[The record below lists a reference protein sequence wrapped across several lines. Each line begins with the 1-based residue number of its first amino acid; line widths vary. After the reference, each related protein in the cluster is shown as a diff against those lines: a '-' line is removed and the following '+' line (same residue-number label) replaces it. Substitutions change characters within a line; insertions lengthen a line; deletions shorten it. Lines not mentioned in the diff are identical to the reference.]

1 MTEILSLFQRS
12 FRLKIISMLGLTVLA
27 DFLFY
32 EHQIGW
38 TLGLFGLLMVGACVL
53 HNPRIC
59 KSIPGQ
65 IILLLTVGQCVL
77 QIEKTSLLCFTLMFM
92 GIISLAVLS
101 QGGWKE
107 DAAIWLRRILS
118 ATCRVLR
125 PLNQALI
132 GFKKYRQRYL
142 PPNHFARI
150 LRGWFLPI
158 VLSCVF
164 IALFANA
171 NPIMTKWFS
180 GINFIAMLN
189 AFSMWRAFFWLVIAS
204 FVFSVIRPKLK
215 PLRKRP
221 AMDVSIKKTKPM
233 GFSEWA
239 FTKEAV
245 LRSLVIFNLMF
256 AFQTMMDMNYLWAGG
271 ALPAGIS
278 YAQYAQNGAYPLI
291 VTALLAAAFV
301 LITQNAGHEVSGTKT
316 VRALIYAW
324 VAQNIMLV
332 ISSIYRTGLYVE
344 VYALTYWRVAA
355 FIWMGLVAAGLC
367 WIIVRSLLGKSNT
380 WLINANV
387 ITLLVV
393 LYVTSF
399 VNLGAIIADYNV
411 MHSKAVSGKGVE
423 LDTYYLEGIGSAAI
437 PALIKYS
444 QYGKVHDRFK
454 NMSDGINSRFIRFS
468 TISEMTDEL
477 KHDMDDWR
485 RWTYSE
491 YRMLKYLESHKK

>member
-1 MTEILSLFQRS
+1 MTEILSLFQKS
-12 FRLKIISMLGLTVLA
+12 FRLKILSMLGLTALA

-32 EHQIGW
+32 GHQMGW
-38 TLGLFGLLMVGACVL
+38 TVGLFGLLLVGICVL
-53 HNPRIC
+53 HNKRIL
-59 KSIPGQ
+59 KYDLGQ
-65 IILLLTVGQCVL
+65 MILVLTVGQCLL
-77 QIEKTSLLCFTLMFM
+77 QIEKTSPLSFMLMFI
-92 GIISLAVLS
+92 GIFSLAVLS

-107 DAAIWLRRILS
+107 DAAIWLRKLLS
-118 ATCRVLR
+118 TICRVLR

-132 GFKKYRQRYL
+132 GIQKYRQRFL
-142 PPNHFARI
+142 PPNNFTRI

-158 VLSCVF
+158 VLSGVF

-180 GINFIAMLN
+180 GINFIAMLK
-189 AFSMWRAFFWLVIAS
+189 AFSMWRVFFWLSVAS
-204 FVFSVIRPKLK
+204 FVFAVIRPKLK
-215 PLRKRP
+215 PLRKKP
-221 AMDVSIKKTKPM
+221 AIDASIKKIKPM

-256 AFQTMMDMNYLWAGG
+256 AFQTLMDMNYLWAGG

-291 VTALLAAAFV
+291 VTALLAAVFV
-301 LITQNAGHEVSGTKT
+301 LITQNTGDEVSGSKT

-367 WIIVRSLLGKSNT
+367 WIIVRSVLGKSNT

-387 ITLLVV
+387 ITLLTV
-393 LYVTSF
+393 LYITSF
-399 VNLGAIIADYNV
+399 VNIGSVIANYNV
-411 MHSKAVSGKGVE
+411 MHSKAVSGKGVD
-423 LDTYYLEGIGSAAI
+423 LDTYYLEGIGSSAI

-444 QYGKVHDRFK
+444 QYGKIHDRILY
-454 NMSDGINSRFIRFS
+454 MSGVEEERLD
-468 TISEMTDEL
+468 TIAQMTSEL
-477 KHDMDDWR
+477 RIDMDDWR

-491 YRMLKYLESHKK
+491 YRMLKYLESNKK